1 MLKFTL
7 SLFIASLLTFS
18 TAYPQLP
25 DRVAFGKKKRALEQV
40 PLSAFQL
47 DPELGKD
54 LKMEVWA
61 ESPLLFSP
69 VAMDVGPQGRIW
81 LTEGIDYNQRRR
93 VANGQSIMVL
103 SDSNGDGK
111 ADKSHVFVSEP
122 NARHAPLGLAVFD
135 NQIVLSA
142 TPDLIVYTDVDRDA
156 RFDPKTDKR
165 KVLLTGFQN
174 KGHDHTLHAAVGS
187 PSGQWY
193 FSFGNSGA
201 NILMPDG
208 RHLIAGCYY
217 GHSEA
222 IGKQSSDGHVWVGGV
237 AMRMNPDGTGL
248 ASIGH
253 NMRNTHDMAVSSFGD
268 VFHSDNDDP
277 SHCRST
283 WLMEYGNMG
292 YADLR
297 DGSRSWEEVAK
308 TWEEPGGHDK
318 NTRYSISHWRQNY
331 PGALP
336 PGTIYGA
343 GSPIGQTF
351 YENGSLGEAL
361 SGTFLSCDMVRKEL
375 MAYLP
380 KPKDAQIEM
389 GKPWALVGLKA
400 TEQKQHFLPTDIVV
414 GTDGALYLS
423 DFYND
428 TSRRNNQLS
437 GTIYRITTKDRGNPQ
452 SPKIDYESDAGLVAA
467 LQSPARNVRNAAVN
481 KLVARGN
488 AVFPQLQQL
497 FELAEN
503 PYVQVRPVWV
513 MAQLG
518 SKGQG
523 YVRNL
528 LNSRNPQHRLVAY
541 RALRYAQPAGLIP
554 MANKMAGDKDP
565 SVRREVALSLRDVP
579 YAKAKRALAQ
589 VIDGYDGKNRWY
601 LEAIGAA
608 SVGNEDRVYDEL
620 VRPNHANTSPAEWGD
635 RAKNLAWRLHTP
647 QAIEDLHATIKT
659 QKPTIEDFR
668 RWVMGYAGYRNNT
681 ERKQYKAQLE
691 SLAREPGFE
700 DEKYQVTIEE
710 VARKDLSNLQGEG
723 LTESFIMPTQFG
735 PNSVLSDVKTIAAM
749 KGNAAN
755 GKTAAARCTICHKI
769 GAAGVSFGPQLTNW
783 GQARSIEEIVKEIM
797 EPNAK
802 LAHGFDKPVRLRKGT
817 NIAEGM
823 LSNFSWHAGSLKIK
837 LFGGEVKKI
846 LFRRKGVKVEEL
858 KNHSW
863 MPTPSR
869 MGLSSQDVRDIA
881 EYLKNL

>member
-40 PLSAFQL
+40 PLSALQL

-81 LTEGIDYNQRRR
+81 LTEGIDYNQGRR

-103 SDSNGDGK
+103 SDSDGDGK

-156 RFDPKTDKR
+156 RFDPKIDKR

-174 KGHDHTLHAAVGS
+174 KRHDHTLHAAVGS

-193 FSFGNSGA
+193 FSFGNCGA
-201 NILMPDG
+201 NILTPDG

-237 AMRMNPDGTGL
+237 AVRMNPDGTGL
-248 ASIGH
+248 APIGH

-361 SGTFLSCDMVRKEL
+361 SGAFLSCDMVRKEL

-452 SPKIDYESDAGLVAA
+452 SPKIDYESNAGLMAA
-467 LQSPARNVRNAAVN
+467 LQSPARNVRTAAVN

-497 FELAEN
+497 FESAEN
-503 PYVQVRPVWV
+503 PYVQVRPIWV

-518 SKGQG
+518 PKGQG

-608 SVGNEDRVYDEL
+608 SVGNEDR
-620 VRPNHANTSPAEWGD
+620 
-635 RAKNLAWRLHTP
+635 
-647 QAIEDLHATIKT
+647 
-659 QKPTIEDFR
+659 
-668 RWVMGYAGYRNNT
+668 
-681 ERKQYKAQLE
+681 
-691 SLAREPGFE
+691 
-700 DEKYQVTIEE
+700 
-710 VARKDLSNLQGEG
+710 
-723 LTESFIMPTQFG
+723 
-735 PNSVLSDVKTIAAM
+735 
-749 KGNAAN
+749 
-755 GKTAAARCTICHKI
+755 
-769 GAAGVSFGPQLTNW
+769 
-783 GQARSIEEIVKEIM
+783 
-797 EPNAK
+797 
-802 LAHGFDKPVRLRKGT
+802 
-817 NIAEGM
+817 
-823 LSNFSWHAGSLKIK
+823 
-837 LFGGEVKKI
+837 
-846 LFRRKGVKVEEL
+846 
-858 KNHSW
+858 
-863 MPTPSR
+863 
-869 MGLSSQDVRDIA
+869 
-881 EYLKNL
+881 

>member
-103 SDSNGDGK
+103 SDSDGDGK

-156 RFDPKTDKR
+156 RFDPKIDKR

-193 FSFGNSGA
+193 FSFGNCGA
-201 NILMPDG
+201 NILAPDG

-248 ASIGH
+248 APIGH

-331 PGALP
+331 PGTLP

-351 YENGSLGEAL
+351 YENGSLGE
-361 SGTFLSCDMVRKEL
+361 SMRGTFLSCDMVRKEL
-375 MAYLP
+375 MAYRP
-380 KPKDAQIEM
+380 RPQDAQIEM
-389 GKPWALVGLKA
+389 GKPWALVGLR
-400 TEQKQHFLPTDIVV
+400 
-414 GTDGALYLS
+414 
-423 DFYND
+423 
-428 TSRRNNQLS
+428 RRNKSN
-437 GTIYRITTKDRGNPQ
+437 T
-452 SPKIDYESDAGLVAA
+452 
-467 LQSPARNVRNAAVN
+467 
-481 KLVARGN
+481 
-488 AVFPQLQQL
+488 FCQQ
-497 FELAEN
+497 
-503 PYVQVRPVWV
+503 
-513 MAQLG
+513 
-518 SKGQG
+518 
-523 YVRNL
+523 
-528 LNSRNPQHRLVAY
+528 
-541 RALRYAQPAGLIP
+541 
-554 MANKMAGDKDP
+554 
-565 SVRREVALSLRDVP
+565 
-579 YAKAKRALAQ
+579 
-589 VIDGYDGKNRWY
+589 
-601 LEAIGAA
+601 
-608 SVGNEDRVYDEL
+608 
-620 VRPNHANTSPAEWGD
+620 TSWWE
-635 RAKNLAWRLHTP
+635 
-647 QAIEDLHATIKT
+647 
-659 QKPTIEDFR
+659 PTE
-668 RWVMGYAGYRNNT
+668 
-681 ERKQYKAQLE
+681 
-691 SLAREPGFE
+691 
-700 DEKYQVTIEE
+700 
-710 VARKDLSNLQGEG
+710 
-723 LTESFIMPTQFG
+723 
-735 PNSVLSDVKTIAAM
+735 
-749 KGNAAN
+749 
-755 GKTAAARCTICHKI
+755 
-769 GAAGVSFGPQLTNW
+769 
-783 GQARSIEEIVKEIM
+783 
-797 EPNAK
+797 
-802 LAHGFDKPVRLRKGT
+802 
-817 NIAEGM
+817 
-823 LSNFSWHAGSLKIK
+823 
-837 LFGGEVKKI
+837 
-846 LFRRKGVKVEEL
+846 
-858 KNHSW
+858 HS
-863 MPTPSR
+863 T
-869 MGLSSQDVRDIA
+869 
-881 EYLKNL
+881 

>member
-1 MLKFTL
+1 MLKFAL

-103 SDSNGDGK
+103 ADSDGNGK
-111 ADKSHVFVSEP
+111 ADKSHVFVSET

-156 RFDPKTDKR
+156 RFDPKIDKR

-174 KGHDHTLHAAVGS
+174 KRHDHTLHAAVGS

-193 FSFGNSGA
+193 FSFGNCGA
-201 NILMPDG
+201 NILTPDG

-248 ASIGH
+248 APIGH

-308 TWEEPGGHDK
+308 TWEEPGGYDK

-351 YENGSLGEAL
+351 YEGDSLGESL
-361 SGTFLSCDMVRKEL
+361 RGTFLSCDMVRKEL
-375 MAYLP
+375 MAYRP
-380 KPKDAQIEM
+380 RPKDAQIEM
-389 GKPWALVGLKA
+389 GKPSALIGLKA

-437 GTIYRITTKDRGNPQ
+437 GTIYRITNKGRGNPQ

-467 LQSPARNVRNAAVN
+467 LESPARNVRTAAVN

-488 AVFPQLQQL
+488 AVFPPLQQL
-497 FELAEN
+497 FESAEN
-503 PYVQVRPVWV
+503 PYVQVRPIWV

-518 SKGQG
+518 PKGQG

-541 RALRYAQPAGLIP
+541 RALRFAQPAGLIP
-554 MANKMAGDKDP
+554 MANKMAGDRDP

-620 VRPNHANTSPAEWGD
+620 VRPNHAKTSPAEWGD
-635 RAKNLAWRLHTP
+635 SVKNLAWRLHTP
-647 QAIEDLHATIKT
+647 QAIEDLHATIKA

-681 ERKQYKAQLE
+681 ERIQYKAQLE

-710 VARKDLSNLQGEG
+710 VARKDLSNLQGED

-735 PNSVLSDVKTIAAM
+735 PDSVLSDVKTIAAM

-869 MGLSSQDVRDIA
+869 MGLSNQDVRDIA
-881 EYLKNL
+881 EYLKKL

>member
-1 MLKFTL
+1 MLKFVL

-18 TAYPQLP
+18 NAYPQLP

-47 DPELGKD
+47 DPELGKN
-54 LKMEVWA
+54 LKIEVWA

-103 SDSNGDGK
+103 SDSDGDGK

-156 RFDPKTDKR
+156 RFDPKIDKR

-193 FSFGNSGA
+193 FSFGNCGA
-201 NILMPDG
+201 NILTPDG

-237 AMRMNPDGTGL
+237 AVRMNPDGTGL
-248 ASIGH
+248 APIGH

-467 LQSPARNVRNAAVN
+467 LQSPARNVRTAAVN

-497 FELAEN
+497 FESAEN
-503 PYVQVRPVWV
+503 PYVQVRPIWV

-518 SKGQG
+518 PKGQG

-541 RALRYAQPAGLIP
+541 RALRFAQPAGLIP

-601 LEAIGAA
+601 LEAIGAG

-620 VRPNHANTSPAEWGD
+620 VSPNHAKTSPAEWGD
-635 RAKNLAWRLHTP
+635 RVKNLAWRLHTP

-700 DEKYQVTIEE
+700 DEKYQMTIEE

-735 PNSVLSDVKTIAAM
+735 PDSVLSDVKTIAAM
-749 KGNAAN
+749 KGNTAN

-783 GQARSIEEIVKEIM
+783 GQTRSIEEIVKEIM

-869 MGLSSQDVRDIA
+869 MGLSNQDVRDIA